1 MNLIEKVIEQ
11 IKQDVE
17 HGELLAIEELL
28 EAVPEKQLMQFLAE
42 D

>member
-1 MNLIEKVIEQ
+1 MSLIEKVIEQ

-17 HGELLAIEELL
+17 HGQLSAIEELL